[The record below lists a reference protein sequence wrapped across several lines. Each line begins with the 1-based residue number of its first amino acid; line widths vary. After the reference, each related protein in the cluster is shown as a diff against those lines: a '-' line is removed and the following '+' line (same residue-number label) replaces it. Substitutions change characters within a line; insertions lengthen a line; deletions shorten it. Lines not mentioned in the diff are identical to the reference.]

1 MPTLTLPQLDKA
13 IASGSLPPVV
23 VVIGD
28 DEVGKDEVVKR
39 FDVLVDEDLRAFNA
53 QRFYATDVRP
63 DAVVNTARTFPFM
76 GDRRLV
82 VYLRIEELFK
92 TRGRQSSSAAD
103 ADADEAEAT
112 SRHLQGLEEYVAAP
126 EARTCLVLTG
136 ADVNRATR
144 LGKLLVK
151 HAAFVECWGLKGQ
164 KDARGAGAERALQN
178 AGRFVLERFKAEGK
192 RIDRDAV
199 VALVQHAG
207 TEMGRLR
214 GDVERLLL
222 YVANRPVA
230 TLEDARAVVGGETSI
245 DDWGVTNAIQMN
257 DAAQALRQLRLA
269 LDGGAVPYM
278 VLGQLAWFVRSRLAD
293 SAPARVP
300 AAVDAV
306 FRADSA
312 LKGSAASPDAILER
326 LVVQLCSVKSER
338 RGAGLRPT

>member
-1 MPTLTLPQLDKA
+1 MPTLTLPQLDNA
-13 IASGSLPPVV
+13 ISLASVPPIV

-28 DEVGKDEVVKR
+28 DEVGKDEVVRR
-39 FDVLVDEDLRAFNA
+39 FDTLVEEGLRPFNA

-82 VYLRIEELFK
+82 VYLRIDELFK
-92 TRGRQSSSAAD
+92 TRGRASSPAGD
-103 ADADEAEAT
+103 ADAEEAEAS

-126 EARTCLVLTG
+126 EARTCLVLVG

-144 LGKLLVK
+144 LGKLLVT

-164 KDARGAGAERALQN
+164 KDARGAGTDRALQN
-178 AGRFVLERFKAEGK
+178 AARFVLDRFKAAGK
-192 RIDRDAV
+192 RIERDAV
-199 VALVQHAG
+199 AALVQHAG

-222 YVANRPVA
+222 YVANRPTA
-230 TLEDARAVVGGETSI
+230 TLEDARAVVGRETSI
-245 DDWGVTNAIQMN
+245 DDWGVTNAIQAN

-278 VLGQLAWFVRSRLAD
+278 VLGQLAWFVRARLVE
-293 SAPARVP
+293 SGPGRVP

-306 FRADSA
+306 FRADGA

-326 LVVQLCSVKSER
+326 LVVELCSGRRAER
-338 RGAGLRPT
+338 AR

>member
-1 MPTLTLPQLDKA
+1 M
-13 IASGSLPPVV
+13 PPVV

-28 DEVGKDEVVKR
+28 DEVGRDEVIKR
-39 FDVLVDEDLRAFNA
+39 FDALVDEDLRPFNA

-63 DAVVNTARTFPFM
+63 DAVVSTARTFPFM

-92 TRGRQSSSAAD
+92 ARGRASSGTDTGAED
-103 ADADEAEAT
+103 ADAP

-126 EARTCLVLTG
+126 EAGTCLVLAG

-178 AGRFVLERFKAEGK
+178 AGRFVMERFNAEGK
-192 RIDRDAV
+192 RIEPDAV

-222 YVANRPVA
+222 YVANRPAA

-278 VLGQLAWFVRSRLAD
+278 VLGQLAWFVRSRLVE
-293 SAPARVP
+293 SAPVQVP

-306 FRADSA
+306 FRADEA
-312 LKGSAASPDAILER
+312 LKGSTASPDTILER
-326 LVVQLCSVKSER
+326 LVVELCSVKARGVER
-338 RGAGLRPT
+338 RFSRPPGGR